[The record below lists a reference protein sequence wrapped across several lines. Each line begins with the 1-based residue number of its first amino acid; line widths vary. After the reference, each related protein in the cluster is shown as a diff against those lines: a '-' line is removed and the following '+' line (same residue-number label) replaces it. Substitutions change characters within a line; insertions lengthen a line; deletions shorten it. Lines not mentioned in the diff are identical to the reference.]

1 MRIII
6 LVVLVTAGSFSC
18 TKEKL
23 KDDASILIGKWK
35 WCYSSAHIDGFC
47 SEQILFVSAGS
58 TTYEF
63 FNPTSENT
71 IYHIEF
77 LEKGKIIFS
86 EENTVLSEEKILWEM
101 SEISTGKYFY
111 ELYFDKEIKLDGII
125 NQDTLMENRLF
136 PFPDTDCD
144 DYTNFFVR
152 E

>member
-1 MRIII
+1 MKR
-6 LVVLVTAGSFSC
+6 VFVLLMLSFFSFFSC
-18 TKEKL
+18 KKEKL
-23 KDDASILIGKWK
+23 KEDGEVLIGKWK
-35 WCYSSAHIDGFC
+35 WTYSSVNVNGLC
-47 SEQILFVSAGS
+47 YNNSGS
-58 TTYEF
+58 SGISSYFATI
-63 FNPTSENT
+63 NPTTENT
-71 IYHIEF
+71 IYYIEF

-101 SEISTGKYFY
+101 SEISADKCFY